1 MEIFGNSFALSE
13 KVMDALWE
21 KQRVIADNIANNDTP
36 GYKSSYVTFEDEL
49 RSRLGQAD
57 GSEAVKKS
65 IEASPVTVHRS
76 TTESARL
83 DGNNVQIEAEYL
95 ELARTQLQFDYQVKA
110 FNSGLAQL
118 RTAIKG

>member
-1 MEIFGNSFALSE
+1 MNVFGNSFLLSE
-13 KVMDALWE
+13 KVMNALWE

-49 RSRLGQAD
+49 RSRLGKAR
-57 GSEAVKKS
+57 GGEAIRKS
-65 IEASPVTVHRS
+65 IATSPVMVHRS

-83 DGNNVQIEAEYL
+83 DGNNVQVEAEYL

-110 FNSGLAQL
+110 FNSDLAQL
-118 RTAIKG
+118 RTAVKG

>member
-1 MEIFGNSFALSE
+1 MELLGNSFLLSE
-13 KVMDALWE
+13 KVMNALWE

-49 RSRLGQAD
+49 RTRLGRAS
-57 GSEAVKKS
+57 GREAVQKS
-65 IEASPVTVHRS
+65 IETSPVTVHRS

-83 DGNNVQIEAEYL
+83 DGNNVQVEAEYL

-110 FNSGLAQL
+110 FNSDLAQL
-118 RTAIKG
+118 RTAVKG